1 MPAWMV
7 LQNPESIYNDVEAE
21 CYEYPRS
28 IPNGN
33 RIAQGDYLICT
44 LSKKNSKNGKRIF
57 GIGRISSIEQ
67 YSRDGKIMR
76 RANYDWYR
84 PFPEPKTFEFIGGDP
99 RNNIYNA
106 MNAIPQDRASEVI
119 SLLVEEFSDDTV
131 VMERESNFGTESEP
145 RSVQTANS
153 DVRLQVAA
161 EIDPSG
167 PGPFGRWLEAEL
179 SAKTM
184 NPWDLA
190 QRSDILVHHIEQIL
204 RGDIRHPMPAVM
216 KSIQESLDEEVDTIT
231 RDAIRQDSEIEGF
244 GDFCDFDP
252 HGDQSLWPTGS
263 GVYVF
268 YDISSRPVYVG
279 ETSDLHRRMKQYF
292 SPQRRMWWVSQPIVE
307 TASFIPVEETQLRK
321 RLEKILIRFL
331 KSNAVMNRTHVR
343 R

>member
-7 LQNPESIYNDVEAE
+7 LQNPKSIYNDVEAE

-28 IPNGN
+28 IPNGAK
-33 RIAQGDYLICT
+33 ISEGDYLICT
-44 LSKKNSKNGKRIF
+44 LSKKNSKDGKRIF
-57 GIGRISSIEQ
+57 GIGRIKNIEQ

-84 PFPEPKTFEFIGGDP
+84 PFPVAKTFEFIGGDP

-106 MNAIPQDRASEVI
+106 MNAIPLDRESEII
-119 SLLVEEFSDDTV
+119 SQLVQEFSDDSQL
-131 VMERESNFGTESEP
+131 MQRESNFGPELDTRIT
-145 RSVQTANS
+145 RSDDSNEASV
-153 DVRLQVAA
+153 VAA

-179 SAKTM
+179 SAKAM
-184 NPWDLA
+184 NSWDLA

-216 KSIQESLDEEVDTIT
+216 KSIQESLDEEVDTVT
-231 RDAIRQDSEIEGF
+231 RNAIRQDSEIEGF

-279 ETSDLHRRMKQYF
+279 ETSDLQRRMKQYF